1 MCVVFATTLCS
12 LTSVGSDILNS
23 QPSPVQDIKL
33 LQVESRS
40 SSKRN
45 CHNCI
50 GPEPYS
56 QTNTIFMYLKKI
68 LKKGN
73 HIDALMQMQ
82 LKILAHLDKLKS
94 LPPDPPCLI
103 SGGMSFCVWPHE
115 GSTALKIEDCRLR
128 GRRVT
133 AGAVGEQSMEMY
145 TQNKRTTWTPVHQNH
160 SSSDRWKLEQKQN
173 SFISNTTIRDVYNF
187 FLSQTSKNILL

>member
-1 MCVVFATTLCS
+1 
-12 LTSVGSDILNS
+12 
-23 QPSPVQDIKL
+23 
-33 LQVESRS
+33 
-40 SSKRN
+40 
-45 CHNCI
+45 
-50 GPEPYS
+50 
-56 QTNTIFMYLKKI
+56 
-68 LKKGN
+68 
-73 HIDALMQMQ
+73 MQMQ

-128 GRRVT
+128 GRRMT

-173 SFISNTTIRDVYNF
+173 SFISNTTIRDVYIF
-187 FLSQTSKNILL
+187 FLSQTSKNILLWVVLNAFTFKKGLWVPSMSGLNIPLPGARFWGVGGDSSYPDVWLPTEESAKNNVGQKKP